1 MKIVLI
7 IASLIIATLL
17 WACCMAAAASDER
30 GEKIYQEY
38 LEYKRREEKNNGR
51 END

>member
-7 IASLIIATLL
+7 IASLIFVTVL
-17 WACCMAAAASDER
+17 WACCMAAAVSDKN

-38 LEYKRREEKNNGR
+38 LEYKKREEKMNGR
-51 END
+51 KND